1 MPVLLWY
8 TILLTCI
15 WWMIYIIMHHMSNWC
30 ACAVEYNEMY
40 MHKSV
45 CLSIC
50 SSLSAM
56 YMTVETLINK
66 ERKLQDTLTI
76 NFHLYTY
83 KILNIRYINVTDIHK
98 EFFTNLRRMCIYIIQ
113 FYFLWLKKKRKKT
126 IKDSLQIKGS

>member
-1 MPVLLWY
+1 
-8 TILLTCI
+8 
-15 WWMIYIIMHHMSNWC
+15 MSNWC

-83 KILNIRYINVTDIHK
+83 KILNIWYINVTDIHK
-98 EFFTNLRRMCIYIIQ
+98 EFFYKFKANVHLYYTIL
-113 FYFLWLKKKRKKT
+113 LPLVEKKKEENYQR
-126 IKDSLQIKGS
+126 